1 VGVAVPRGN
10 LGANFKDRSASAD
23 AYAGRSL
30 QRSSTMTQFNITLE
44 RTVTT
49 REIGRVV
56 VDASDLG
63 EAERVARQRVR
74 GQAQI
79 DVDWRADLEDAGR
92 VVVVDVEEI
101 STAAAA

>member
-1 VGVAVPRGN
+1 
-10 LGANFKDRSASAD
+10 
-23 AYAGRSL
+23 
-30 QRSSTMTQFNITLE
+30 MTQFTITLE

-74 GQAQI
+74 GDARI
-79 DVDWRADLEDAGR
+79 DVDWHADLEDAGH

-101 STAAAA
+101 DAAAAA

>member
-1 VGVAVPRGN
+1 
-10 LGANFKDRSASAD
+10 
-23 AYAGRSL
+23 
-30 QRSSTMTQFNITLE
+30 MTQFTITLE

-56 VDASDLG
+56 VDAADLG

-74 GQAQI
+74 GEAPV
-79 DVDWRADLEDAGR
+79 DVDWHADLEDAGH

-101 STAAAA
+101 NAAAAA

>member
-1 VGVAVPRGN
+1 
-10 LGANFKDRSASAD
+10 
-23 AYAGRSL
+23 
-30 QRSSTMTQFNITLE
+30 MTQFSITLE

-56 VDASDLG
+56 VDAADLG

-74 GQAQI
+74 SDAQI
-79 DVDWRADLEDAGR
+79 DVDWHADLEDAGH

-101 STAAAA
+101 NTAAAAA